1 MWGRN
6 VFIHGYRSR
15 EPKNAIEFSLSL
27 FAHLLPASCSIVSR
41 RWLQTSCGSGR
52 VMDFNFPWK
61 GEKSARRLKSTTLS
75 EAINFAPFSELPTMM
90 INVHLRHHSAI
101 YHSSIFE
108 RLCIEIIRFASLNGN
123 YFWVFISWYT
133 LLNWFS
139 NELSGERVRLGCCD
153 EPGLECNNK
162 KGLRLRAEW
171 VEQ

>member
-1 MWGRN
+1 M
-6 VFIHGYRSR
+6 
-15 EPKNAIEFSLSL
+15 SL
-27 FAHLLPASCSIVSR
+27 FMDIDPESRKMPSSFLCHCLPTLLASCSIMSR

-61 GEKSARRLKSTTLS
+61 GEKSARRFKSTTLS